1 MAKLSAQRQVFDG
14 DTTVVDTTAKYPVLS
29 RGYDVNSK
37 EYIYLGG
44 VASTVAGS
52 VVGYDEVGS
61 TTLTVSAT
69 VGPIAVAMAANTS
82 PSGYGWYQIYGLSF
96 VKAAASIAADSQI
109 YKTATA
115 GFVDDADVTTD
126 FIVNM
131 MSLAAGDSD

>member
-69 VGPIAVAMAANTS
+69 VGPIAVAMA
-82 PSGYGWYQIYGLSF
+82 
-96 VKAAASIAADSQI
+96 DM
-109 YKTATA
+109 A
-115 GFVDDADVTTD
+115 GIRFMACR
-126 FIVNM
+126 
-131 MSLAAGDSD
+131 SLKRRLR